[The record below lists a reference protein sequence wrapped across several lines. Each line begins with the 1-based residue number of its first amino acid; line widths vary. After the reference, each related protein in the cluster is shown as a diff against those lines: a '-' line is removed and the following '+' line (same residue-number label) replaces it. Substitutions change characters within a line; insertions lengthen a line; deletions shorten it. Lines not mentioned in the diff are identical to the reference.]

1 MSKLQLNSALTRIID
16 RQRIAFFIIS
26 FLNSL
31 AISTI
36 VTTLAIICFKA
47 SYYWFVPIFLVLLST
62 IAFISNLW
70 KVKPK
75 SITSLLDRSY
85 PSLEESS
92 GLLLK
97 MDSDLMGLEV
107 LQKQKIG
114 NVLSHTEV
122 PFFFVQ
128 KIYKSIGFLILSFL
142 VYAFSILYPSLATSN
157 HIEGPAANIALAP
170 AIKEVIPG
178 AISSIKLTIIPPSYT
193 RNTSRLQEQF
203 NLNVES
209 GAIVEWRIKTTKQ
222 IENLSLTFNN
232 KSKIKMRRVGGNSSE
247 WSYRQKINSQ
257 SFYQV
262 DLDGIKS
269 ELYQIAV
276 IPDLPVRIQISTP
289 KQRTI
294 IDVGQPQNVVLNTSL
309 VDDYGISTAFIAATM
324 ASGKGEGVSF
334 TEKRL
339 PFKRNFSGQKTAKL
353 REVID
358 LRSLGMKP
366 GDELYFYVSATDNH
380 NQHSRSD
387 VYFVSIVDT
396 TELMSL
402 AGISNG
408 VNLVPEY
415 FRSQRQIIID
425 TKKLLKE
432 RSAIQDQQ
440 FKNRSNEIGIDQK
453 LLRLRY
459 GKFLGEESETEIGAD
474 HDHED
479 GDHDEKATAD
489 VKFGDV
495 KSIMDQY
502 AHKHDIAEDATFF
515 EPELKAQ
522 LKAVLTEMWSS
533 ELRLRTYKPQEALPY
548 EYKALRLLKD
558 LQQKS
563 RAYVAKTTVK
573 TSQLKLEK
581 RLTGELDKILS
592 PVLNESLKPGD
603 DREFVL
609 RQALAI
615 LEVKKSGLI
624 INPKHL
630 DILRKVE
637 GELIVSASANP
648 PIYLPALMK
657 FRKLLTEKPLTAIE
671 ISSIQKIIMRLLPN
685 GEAKP
690 VVTERLPG
698 ATLYEG
704 YYNNL
709 NKGV

>member
-1 MSKLQLNSALTRIID
+1 MNKLQLNPALASIIH
-16 RQRIAFFIIS
+16 RQLIARFVIMC
-26 FLNSL
+26 LDSL
-31 AISTI
+31 AISLI
-36 VTTLAIICFKA
+36 IFSAIILFFKA
-47 SYYWFVPIFLVLLST
+47 SHYWVVPIFFVTLS
-62 IAFISNLW
+62 IVAFLRNLW

-75 SITSLLDRSY
+75 SITGLLDRSY

-97 MDSDLMGLEV
+97 MDSDLTGLEV
-107 LQKQKIG
+107 LQKRKIS
-114 NVLSHTEV
+114 NVLSKTEV
-122 PFFFVQ
+122 PFLFGQ
-128 KIYKSIGFLILSFL
+128 KIYKPIGFLCLSFL
-142 VYAFSILYPSLATSN
+142 IYAFVVLNQSSTILNNFKDPVANLSPAPS
-157 HIEGPAANIALAP
+157 
-170 AIKEVIPG
+170 IKEVVPG
-178 AISSIKLTIIPPSYT
+178 AISSFKVTITPPSYT
-193 RNTSRLQEQF
+193 KSLSRSQKQF
-203 NLNVES
+203 NLKVES
-209 GAIVEWRIKTTKQ
+209 GAAVEWRIKTTQQ
-222 IENLSLTFNN
+222 IKNLSLTFNN
-232 KSKIKMRRVGGNSSE
+232 KSKIKMRRVGGNSNE
-247 WSYRQKINSQ
+247 WSYKQKINSQ
-257 SFYQV
+257 GFYQV
-262 DLDGIKS
+262 DLDGVKS
-269 ELYQIAV
+269 ELYQIDV

-294 IDVGQPQNVVLNTSL
+294 IDVGQPQSIVLNTSM

-339 PFKRNFSGQKTAKL
+339 PFKSDFGGQKTARLK
-353 REVID
+353 EIID
-358 LRSLGMKP
+358 LKSLGMKP

-380 NQHSRSD
+380 NQQSRSD

-425 TKKLLKE
+425 TEKLLKE
-432 RSAIQDQQ
+432 RSTIQDKE
-440 FKNRSNEIGIDQK
+440 FKDKSNEIGIDQK

-479 GDHDEKATAD
+479 GDHDEKAD

-495 KSIMDQY
+495 KTIMDQY

-522 LKAVLTEMWSS
+522 LKAVLTEMWGS

-592 PVLNESLKPGD
+592 PVLNESLKAGD
-603 DREFVL
+603 DRDYTL

-615 LEVKKSGLI
+615 LEVNKSGLLMGSKNLEI
-624 INPKHL
+624 M
-630 DILRKVE
+630 RKVE

-648 PIYLPALMK
+648 GVFLPALK
-657 FRKLLTEKPLTAIE
+657 KLRKLLTEKSLTTIE
-671 ISSIQKIIMRLLPN
+671 ISSIQQVIVRLLPK
-685 GEAKP
+685 GDAKP
-690 VVTERLPG
+690 VVVERLPG
-698 ATLYEG
+698 ASLYEG

-709 NKGV
+709 KKGG

>member
-1 MSKLQLNSALTRIID
+1 MNKLQSNSALTRIIH
-16 RQRIAFFIIS
+16 RQRIAFFVKS

-31 AISTI
+31 ALSTI
-36 VTTLAIICFKA
+36 VTSLAILFLKT
-47 SYYWFVPIFLVLLST
+47 SYYWVVPIFFALLAIS
-62 IAFISNLW
+62 AFFSNLW

-75 SITSLLDRSY
+75 SIISLLDQSY
-85 PSLEESS
+85 SCLEESS

-97 MDSDLMGLEV
+97 MDNDLTGLEV
-107 LQKQKIG
+107 LQKQKVG
-114 NVLSHTEV
+114 NVLSNTEV
-122 PFFFVQ
+122 PFFFAQ
-128 KIYKSIGFLILSFL
+128 KMYKPICFLALSFL
-142 VYAFSILYPSLATSN
+142 LLSFSVLYPSLQISKHVKDSASN
-157 HIEGPAANIALAP
+157 IVLTP

-178 AISSIKLTIIPPSYT
+178 AISNFKVTITPPSYT
-193 RNTSRLQEQF
+193 RNTIRSQEQF
-203 NLNVES
+203 NLKVES
-209 GAIVEWRIKTTKQ
+209 GAIVEWRIKTTQ
-222 IENLSLTFNN
+222 RIENLSIAFNN
-232 KSKIKMRRVGGNSSE
+232 KSKIKMRRVSGKPSE
-247 WSYRQKINSQ
+247 WSFTQKVNSNG
-257 SFYQV
+257 FYQV
-262 DLDGIKS
+262 DLDGVKS

-276 IPDLPVRIQISTP
+276 IPDLPVRIQISSP

-294 IDVGQPQNVVLNTSL
+294 IDVGQPQSVVLTTSL

-339 PFKRNFSGQKTAKL
+339 PFNSNFSGQKTAKL

-358 LRSLGMKP
+358 LKSLGMKP

-425 TKKLLKE
+425 TEKLLKD
-432 RSAIQDQQ
+432 RSTIQDQQ
-440 FKNRSNEIGIDQK
+440 FKDRSNEIGIDQK

-474 HDHED
+474 HDHAD
-479 GDHDEKATAD
+479 GDHDDKANAD

-592 PVLNESLKPGD
+592 PVLNESFKPGD

-615 LEVKKSGLI
+615 LEVKKSGLL

-637 GELIVSASANP
+637 GELIVSASDNP
-648 PIYLPALMK
+648 QIYLPALKK
-657 FRKLLTEKPLTAIE
+657 FRNLLSQRPLAAIE
-671 ISSIQKIIMRLLPN
+671 ISSIQKVIMRLLPN
-685 GEAKP
+685 GQAKP
-690 VVTERLPG
+690 VVAERLPG
-698 ATLYEG
+698 VTLYEG

-709 NKGV
+709 NKGG

>member
-1 MSKLQLNSALTRIID
+1 M
-16 RQRIAFFIIS
+16 
-26 FLNSL
+26 
-31 AISTI
+31 
-36 VTTLAIICFKA
+36 
-47 SYYWFVPIFLVLLST
+47 
-62 IAFISNLW
+62 
-70 KVKPK
+70 
-75 SITSLLDRSY
+75 
-85 PSLEESS
+85 
-92 GLLLK
+92 
-97 MDSDLMGLEV
+97 
-107 LQKQKIG
+107 
-114 NVLSHTEV
+114 
-122 PFFFVQ
+122 
-128 KIYKSIGFLILSFL
+128 
-142 VYAFSILYPSLATSN
+142 
-157 HIEGPAANIALAP
+157 
-170 AIKEVIPG
+170 
-178 AISSIKLTIIPPSYT
+178 
-193 RNTSRLQEQF
+193 
-203 NLNVES
+203 
-209 GAIVEWRIKTTKQ
+209 
-222 IENLSLTFNN
+222 
-232 KSKIKMRRVGGNSSE
+232 
-247 WSYRQKINSQ
+247 
-257 SFYQV
+257 
-262 DLDGIKS
+262 
-269 ELYQIAV
+269 
-276 IPDLPVRIQISTP
+276 
-289 KQRTI
+289 
-294 IDVGQPQNVVLNTSL
+294 
-309 VDDYGISTAFIAATM
+309 DDYGISTAFIAATM

-339 PFKRNFSGQKTAKL
+339 PFNSNFSGQKTAKL

-358 LRSLGMKP
+358 LKSLGMKP

-425 TKKLLKE
+425 TEKLLKD
-432 RSAIQDQQ
+432 RSTIQDQQ
-440 FKNRSNEIGIDQK
+440 FKDRSNEIGIDQK

-479 GDHDEKATAD
+479 GDHDDKANAD

-592 PVLNESLKPGD
+592 PVLNESFKPGD

-615 LEVKKSGLI
+615 LEVKKSGLL

-637 GELIVSASANP
+637 GELIVSASDNP
-648 PIYLPALMK
+648 QIYLPALKK
-657 FRKLLTEKPLTAIE
+657 FRNLLSQRPLAAIE
-671 ISSIQKIIMRLLPN
+671 ISSIQKVIMRLLPN
-685 GEAKP
+685 GQAKP
-690 VVTERLPG
+690 VVAERLPG
-698 ATLYEG
+698 VTLYEG

-709 NKGV
+709 NKGG

>member
-1 MSKLQLNSALTRIID
+1 MNKLQSNSALTRIIH
-16 RQRIAFFIIS
+16 RQRIAFFLIS
-26 FLNSL
+26 FSNSMSISAVVTSL
-31 AISTI
+31 AI
-36 VTTLAIICFKA
+36 LFFKA
-47 SYYWFVPIFLVLLST
+47 SYYWVVPIFFALLAIS
-62 IAFISNLW
+62 AFFSNLW

-75 SITSLLDRSY
+75 SIISLLDQSY
-85 PSLEESS
+85 SCLEESS

-97 MDSDLMGLEV
+97 MDNDLTGLEV
-107 LQKQKIG
+107 LQKQKVG
-114 NVLSHTEV
+114 NVLSNTEV
-122 PFFFVQ
+122 PFFFAQ
-128 KIYKSIGFLILSFL
+128 KMYKPICFLALSFL
-142 VYAFSILYPSLATSN
+142 LLSFSVLYPSLQISKHVKDSASN
-157 HIEGPAANIALAP
+157 IVLTP

-178 AISSIKLTIIPPSYT
+178 AISSFKVTISPPSYT
-193 RNTSRLQEQF
+193 RNTIRSQEQF
-203 NLNVES
+203 NLKVES
-209 GAIVEWRIKTTKQ
+209 GAIVEWRIKTTQ
-222 IENLSLTFNN
+222 RIENLSIAFNN
-232 KSKIKMRRVGGNSSE
+232 KSKIKMRRVSGKPSE
-247 WSYRQKINSQ
+247 WSFTQKVNSNG
-257 SFYQV
+257 FYQV
-262 DLDGIKS
+262 DLDGVKS

-276 IPDLPVRIQISTP
+276 IPDLPVRIQISSP

-294 IDVGQPQNVVLNTSL
+294 IDVGQPQSIVLTTSL

-339 PFKRNFSGQKTAKL
+339 PFNSNFSGQKTAKL

-358 LRSLGMKP
+358 LKSLGMKP

-425 TKKLLKE
+425 TEKLLKD
-432 RSAIQDQQ
+432 RSTIQDQQ
-440 FKNRSNEIGIDQK
+440 FKDRSNEIGIDQK

-479 GDHDEKATAD
+479 GDHDDKANAD

-592 PVLNESLKPGD
+592 PVLNESFKPGD

-615 LEVKKSGLI
+615 LEVKKSGLL

-637 GELIVSASANP
+637 GELIVSASDNP
-648 PIYLPALMK
+648 QIYLPALKK
-657 FRKLLTEKPLTAIE
+657 FRKLLSQRPLAAIE
-671 ISSIQKIIMRLLPN
+671 ISSIQKVIMRLLPN
-685 GEAKP
+685 GQAKP
-690 VVTERLPG
+690 VVAERLPG
-698 ATLYEG
+698 VTLYEG

-709 NKGV
+709 NKGG

>member
-1 MSKLQLNSALTRIID
+1 MNKLQSNSALTRIVQ
-16 RQRIAFFIIS
+16 RQRIAFFVKS

-31 AISTI
+31 ALSTI
-36 VTTLAIICFKA
+36 VTSLVILFFEA
-47 SYYWFVPIFLVLLST
+47 SYYWVVPIFFALLAIS
-62 IAFISNLW
+62 AFFSNLW

-75 SITSLLDRSY
+75 SIISLLDQSY
-85 PSLEESS
+85 PGLEESS

-114 NVLSHTEV
+114 NILSNTEV
-122 PFFFVQ
+122 PLFFVH
-128 KIYKSIGFLILSFL
+128 KIYKPICFLALSFL
-142 VYAFSILYPSLATSN
+142 LLSFSVLFPSLQISK
-157 HIEGPAANIALAP
+157 HVKDPASNIAFKP

-178 AISSIKLTIIPPSYT
+178 AISSFKVTVTPPSYT
-193 RNTSRLQEQF
+193 RNNIRSQEQF
-203 NLNVES
+203 NLKVES

-232 KSKIKMRRVGGNSSE
+232 KSKIKMRRVSGKPSE
-247 WSYRQKINSQ
+247 WSYKQKVNSNG
-257 SFYQV
+257 FYQV
-262 DLDGIKS
+262 DLDGVKS

-276 IPDLPVRIQISTP
+276 IPDLPVRIQISSP

-294 IDVGQPQNVVLNTSL
+294 IDVGQPQSVVLTTSL

-339 PFKRNFSGQKTAKL
+339 PFNSNFSGQKTANL

-358 LRSLGMKP
+358 LKSLGMKP

-425 TKKLLKE
+425 TEKLLKD
-432 RSAIQDQQ
+432 RSTIQDQQ
-440 FKNRSNEIGIDQK
+440 FKDRSNEIGIDQK

-479 GDHDEKATAD
+479 GDHDDKANAD

-592 PVLNESLKPGD
+592 PVLNESFKPGD

-615 LEVKKSGLI
+615 LEVKKSGLL

-637 GELIVSASANP
+637 GELIVSASDNP
-648 PIYLPALMK
+648 QIYLPALKK
-657 FRKLLTEKPLTAIE
+657 FRNLLSQRPLAAIE
-671 ISSIQKIIMRLLPN
+671 ISSIQKVIMRLLPN
-685 GEAKP
+685 GQAKP
-690 VVTERLPG
+690 VVAERLPG
-698 ATLYEG
+698 VTLYEG

-709 NKGV
+709 NKGG